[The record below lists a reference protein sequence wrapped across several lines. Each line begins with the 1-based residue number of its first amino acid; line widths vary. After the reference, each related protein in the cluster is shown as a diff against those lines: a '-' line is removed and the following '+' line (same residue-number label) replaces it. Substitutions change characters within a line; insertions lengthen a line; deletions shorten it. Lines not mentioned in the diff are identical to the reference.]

1 MFNALK
7 TIGTVLT
14 VAQAAQFGKE
24 AYAKYKDKK
33 RIRQVNEVH
42 EFIGQLDLNALKL
55 AIESGDTDKLIDAV
69 ENIMNA
75 AESVKVK
82 SDLEEIKD
90 DVSAV
95 AKSMFDKL
103 SKVANKAVSKASQ
116 KFDTTNLDDDSFD
129 VPSFQ
134 DFIEGAKLKVLT
146 KNGPLLV
153 SVHDENVKQIFIT
166 ESINDAIHLN
176 GMAVLSKNITKEQFT
191 ILKSFNFQKKRLVF
205 VLDND
210 KLTKWD
216 TDLKGGELGKLVL
229 QEKQENWF
237 VSMPTFGDNIKD
249 VSESIVHNGILE
261 TYDHIMSNFI
271 FDISNIKMK
280 MQLKSIKLKR
290 KMTSK

>member
-116 KFDTTNLDDDSFD
+116 KFDTTISDDDSFD

-153 SVHDENVKQIFIT
+153 SVHDENVSVKV
-166 ESINDAIHLN
+166 A
-176 GMAVLSKNITKEQFT
+176 K
-191 ILKSFNFQKKRLVF
+191 
-205 VLDND
+205 
-210 KLTKWD
+210 
-216 TDLKGGELGKLVL
+216 KLVIV
-229 QEKQENWF
+229 EIESEN
-237 VSMPTFGDNIKD
+237 NINYK
-249 VSESIVHNGILE
+249 
-261 TYDHIMSNFI
+261 T
-271 FDISNIKMK
+271 
-280 MQLKSIKLKR
+280 IKL
-290 KMTSK
+290 S